1 MGYDGQTPSQTLGP
15 YFVIAL
21 TADNVMAPDSA
32 DPATRLTLEGRVL
45 DGDGDPIEDAL
56 VEIWQA
62 NAHGRY
68 RHPADR
74 REDAPL
80 HEDFS
85 GYGRCPTAHDTGAW
99 SFETLRPGP
108 VPDADGAWQ
117 APHVSVVVQARGMLN
132 PVFTRLYLSDE
143 AEANASDRV
152 LAAVPADRRHT
163 LIAERDEVAV
173 VPTYRW
179 DIRIQGPD
187 ETVFLDF

>member
-15 YFVIAL
+15 YFAIAL
-21 TADNVMAPDSA
+21 TADNVMAPHSA

-45 DGDGDPIEDAL
+45 DGDGNPIEDAL
-56 VEIWQA
+56 VELWQA

-68 RHPADR
+68 RHPVDQ

-80 HEDFS
+80 DGDFT
-85 GYGRCPTAHDTGAW
+85 GYGRCPTAHATGEW
-99 SFETLRPGP
+99 SFETIRPGP
-108 VPDADGAWQ
+108 VPDADGGWQ

-143 AEANASDRV
+143 TEANAADRV

-163 LIAERDEVAV
+163 LIAERDEAAG
-173 VPTYRW
+173 VPTYRK
-179 DIRIQGPD
+179 DIRIQGAD